1 MDNNLAIIIEDEK
14 DLALMFAQAL
24 ADAGLRPEIF
34 YDGGP
39 ALSRLI
45 EVAPTIVVVDLNL
58 PNIAGDEVIDLLKH
72 DPRLAET
79 KIIVASGSPIQAHA
93 YQEVADLVLVKPVS
107 YTQLKDLAQ
116 RLLSSS
122 TS

>member
-79 KIIVASGSPIQAHA
+79 KSS
-93 YQEVADLVLVKPVS
+93 LL
-107 YTQLKDLAQ
+107 LAAPSRPMPTK
-116 RLLSSS
+116 RLQTWFWLNRSATHS
-122 TS
+122 